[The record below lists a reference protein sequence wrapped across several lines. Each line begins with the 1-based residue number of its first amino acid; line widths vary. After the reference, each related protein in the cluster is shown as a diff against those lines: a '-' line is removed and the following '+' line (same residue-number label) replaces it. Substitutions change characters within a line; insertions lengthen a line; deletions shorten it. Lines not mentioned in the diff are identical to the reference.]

1 MQPAEALYHQASL
14 KTANDLKTIAA
25 AINLRELSHLTLPEI
40 ERLTEEVARV
50 VPAGNVPGLV
60 LSGLSRLN
68 GRQVEKAE
76 SAKHIGLLFK
86 GVRQTVDR
94 VVYNTF
100 FAGPAAVLY
109 GYQQILKLAAK
120 DQDAAF
126 PDGTWQFYLEF
137 ALRED
142 NARYSNETVG
152 FHSAIAQYNLQLTDA
167 DQLTAWLL
175 TAAFMLR
182 QLSDILAN
190 EWYEPVALKILS
202 DVDSEANGL
211 NAERFQ
217 NLQGQWEKTR
227 PYKRGADAGHDDY
240 SAYRRRI
247 FDGFLKPHLDT
258 LSDAARQAYF
268 ERLSNALQN
277 RLPAYQR
284 QMSWLAY
291 LEPDTYNEVRTPYP
305 LADAFI
311 GAIWQGVYYLI
322 PVEKLLDPQFAREAA
337 NAIMNGAGASSQSPA
352 TLDELL
358 VTSGRNQQPALRKL
372 IDPKTL
378 EAVERLQRAVII
390 INWDQRDSRAPL
402 AEIRKGKRGIGDHAL
417 TIFRTEESMV
427 FDQSHIFFDG
437 GWGSAAAEIMTNEAI
452 SWAVYLSQLAPET
465 TAEQPPIRLTLTA
478 SQQIITRAHEAAI
491 TAEVGVENTAIKLGA
506 ILGLRKLLKQR
517 SDLMTITVNDLLVLY
532 RSLHAIR
539 YQPSPALTRALDVLA
554 AESDPEA
561 QRAANL
567 IQREFTRL
575 STANPSIL
583 IPIDARPYDPRERLF
598 PTTFRNPLTNL
609 YDYHVRTLNTMRAYK
624 SQASGTRGEEFT
636 TFYDAQLTYLRL
648 LAGFGELLARYR
660 HIALEGQSTSTAS
673 IRAIGH
679 LPLALQKLLDTIPSR
694 FDVLNEIIKGE
705 EVFSNMGRVAKGSTL
720 RRFLTAKDDNIQKTL
735 AWGVITD
742 DRETMHLSLRD
753 FRPHVAVLYQL
764 GKADLARQI
773 AQDYVDAFAVGLN
786 NYIVE
791 LREIT
796 VTSRETRMYKE

>member
-1 MQPAEALYHQASL
+1 MQPPDALYHQASL
-14 KTANDLKTIAA
+14 KTANDLRTIAA
-25 AINLRELSHLTLPEI
+25 AVNIRELSHLTLPEI
-40 ERLTEEVARV
+40 ERLSDEVARV

-60 LSGLSRLN
+60 LSGLSRIN
-68 GRQVEKAE
+68 GRQVEKTEAV
-76 SAKHIGLLFK
+76 KHIGLLFK

-94 VVYNTF
+94 VVYNAF

-109 GYQQILKLAAK
+109 GYQQLLKLAAK

-142 NARYSNETVG
+142 SARYANETVG
-152 FHSAIAQYNLQLTDA
+152 FHNAIAQYNLHLTES
-167 DQLTAWLL
+167 DQLAAWLL

-190 EWYEPVALKILS
+190 EWYEPVALKILW
-202 DVDSEANGL
+202 DIASEPESPNVEGL
-211 NAERFQ
+211 Q
-217 NLQGQWEKTR
+217 NLQTQWEKAR

-258 LSDAARQAYF
+258 LSASARQAYF
-268 ERLSNALQN
+268 ERLSQAFSD

-291 LEPDTYNEVRTPYP
+291 LEPDTYNEARTPYA
-305 LADAFI
+305 LADASI
-311 GAIWQGVYYLI
+311 AVIWQGVYYLI
-322 PVEKLLDPQFAREAA
+322 PVEKLFDTQFAREAGA
-337 NAIMNGAGASSQSPA
+337 AIMRGAGSQSQA

-358 VTSGRNQQPALRKL
+358 VTSGRSHQPSLRKL
-372 IDPKTL
+372 LDPKTR
-378 EAVERLQRAVII
+378 EEVEHLRRAPII
-390 INWDQRDSRAPL
+390 INWDQRQAREPL

-417 TIFRTEESMV
+417 TILRTEESIV

-437 GWGSAAAEIMTNEAI
+437 GWGGAAAEIMTNEAI
-452 SWAVYLSQLAPET
+452 SWAVYLSQLSSAVS
-465 TAEQPPIRLTLTA
+465 TAQTPTRLSLQA
-478 SQQIITRAHEAAI
+478 SQQLITQAHEAAI
-491 TAEVGVENTAIKLGA
+491 TAEVGVENTGIKLGA

-539 YQPSPALTRALDVLA
+539 YQPSPALTRTLEALA
-554 AESDPEA
+554 ADSNPEA

-567 IQREFTRL
+567 IHREFARL
-575 STANPSIL
+575 STTNPSIL

-609 YDYHVRTLNTMRAYK
+609 YDYHLRTLDTMRAYK
-624 SQASGTRGEEFT
+624 SQASGTRSEEFSA
-636 TFYDAQLTYLRL
+636 FYDAQLTYLRL
-648 LAGFGELLARYR
+648 LAGFGELLSRYR
-660 HIALEGQSTSTAS
+660 RIALEGQSTSTAS
-673 IRAIGH
+673 IRVLGH
-679 LPLALQKLLDTIPSR
+679 LPPALQKLLDTIPSR

-720 RRFLTAKDDNIQKTL
+720 RRFITAKDDNVQKTL

-742 DRETMHLSLRD
+742 DRDTMHLTLRD
-753 FRPHVAVLYQL
+753 FRPHVAVLYQI

-773 AQDYVDAFAVGLN
+773 AQDYVDAFADGLN
-786 NYIVE
+786 KYIVE
-791 LREIT
+791 LRDIT
-796 VTSRETRMYKE
+796 ITSRETRMVKE